1 MTPQQAFIRGKC
13 NSEDKN
19 TGPKAF
25 LKAIIVITAVPL
37 HHSHYFTEELKA
49 LQLDKER
56 RDVINATYFPV
67 NMPQVEFL
75 SIPLDDGYGMF

>member
-1 MTPQQAFIRGKC
+1 MQFRGQKHR
-13 NSEDKN
+13 SKSI
-19 TGPKAF
+19 
-25 LKAIIVITAVPL
+25 LKGYKGLKVITAVPL